1 VPKNPYANNEPLIN
15 VVYCDEWAP
24 LEGRGLQLLLQ
35 HLRTVVLGRIAHHLA
50 LVYWGLAAS
59 IRVRGAVR
67 GALPT
72 AFHQDMPLFV
82 QSVSVLRKNV
92 SNFWIRIG

>member
-15 VVYCDEWAP
+15 AFYCDEWGP

-35 HLRTVVLGRIAHHLA
+35 HLRTIVLSRIAHHLA

-72 AFHQDMPLFV
+72 AFHQDMPLLV
-82 QSVSVLRKNV
+82 QSVSVLWKNV